1 MSVLQLFLTVLLLAA
16 VSFGG
21 GQTLLVGLERELVQT
36 GLISPTQFATAVALG
51 QSTPGPLAAFTTAMG
66 NYALGIPGA
75 IVATLAMIVVSLGAV
90 LLISRLPI
98 AWLRHSAVR
107 QGLASVPLYV
117 MALIPFLALR
127 IFQSAGPGAGWLVP
141 TAIVVLVGG
150 GRLLKAPTPLLMVGG
165 VVMGMW
171 LL

>member
-1 MSVLQLFLTVLLLAA
+1 MELLQLFLTVLLLAA

-36 GLISPTQFATAVALG
+36 GVISPTQFATAVALG
-51 QSTPGPLAAFTTAMG
+51 QSTPGPLAASTTAVG

-75 IVATLAMIVVSLGAV
+75 IVATTAMLVVSLGAA

-98 AWLRHSAVR
+98 TWLRHPAVQR
-107 QGLASVPLYV
+107 GLAGVPLYV
-117 MALIPFLALR
+117 MALVPFLALR
-127 IFQSAGPGAGWLVP
+127 ILLSAAPGAGWLVP
-141 TAIVVLVGG
+141 AAIVVLVGG
-150 GRLLKAPTPLLMVGG
+150 GRLLKAPTPLLMLGAVAT
-165 VVMGMW
+165 GMW